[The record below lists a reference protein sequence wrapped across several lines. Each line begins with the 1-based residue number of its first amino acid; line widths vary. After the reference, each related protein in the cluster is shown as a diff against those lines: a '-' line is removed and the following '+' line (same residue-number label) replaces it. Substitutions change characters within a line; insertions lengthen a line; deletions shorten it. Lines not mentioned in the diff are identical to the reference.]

1 MARFDERREV
11 RIVGVI
17 VFYQDAFV
25 LEADDGDS
33 IAVVFGEGRD
43 SETEG

>member
-1 MARFDERREV
+1 MARFDERRKV
-11 RIVGVI
+11 WIVSVI
-17 VFYQDAFV
+17 VFYEDAFV
-25 LEADDGDS
+25 LEADDGDA